1 VLETEFP
8 EFQSNLMVGNSCRL
22 HKSPATNS
30 VDSACT
36 GWNVR
41 IEEKVRPVREDHSE
55 TAVGSRVLLDS
66 MALAWA
72 SRTIG
77 LVQ

>member
-1 VLETEFP
+1 MLGSEFP
-8 EFQSNLMVGNSCRL
+8 EFQSNLMVGNRCRL

-30 VDSACT
+30 VNSACT

-41 IEEKVRPVREDHSE
+41 IEEKVRPVREDLAE
-55 TAVGSRVLLDS
+55 TAAGSRVLLDS
-66 MALAWA
+66 KALAWA